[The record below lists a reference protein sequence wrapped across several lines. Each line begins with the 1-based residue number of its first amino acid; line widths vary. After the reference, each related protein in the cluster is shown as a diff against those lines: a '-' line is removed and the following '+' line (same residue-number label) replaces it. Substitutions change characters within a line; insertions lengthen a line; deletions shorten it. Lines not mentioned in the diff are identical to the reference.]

1 MRSLHLEQACQ
12 PSTNPLV
19 FYCNPMSKSS
29 DKNQLNI
36 RLDPEINVLLEAEMQ
51 RVLARKEKIRQD
63 AGPEEYDLLHGKP
76 TAPTRVETAK
86 RILSHALIK
95 LNPPLPET
103 INVTANDNPN
113 Q

>member
-1 MRSLHLEQACQ
+1 
-12 PSTNPLV
+12 
-19 FYCNPMSKSS
+19 MSKSS
-29 DKNQLNI
+29 DSNQLNI

-51 RVLARKEKIRQD
+51 RVLARKEKIRQSV
-63 AGPEEYDLLHGKP
+63 GPEEYDLLHGKP

-103 INVTANDNPN
+103 IDVTANDNSN